1 MTDSQSTV
9 SLNSL
14 TTWDRIKV
22 PLLVALFATIPPLFF
37 HLQVISRLFVMIL
50 IFSVLALA
58 LNIVFGHTD
67 QLFLFVGALTGLG
80 AYSTALTAD
89 YLGVSPWITIIPG
102 AIFVGLIGLVVCYV
116 AARRRFTVILISILT
131 LALQFAIIEIFVGAR
146 NITGGSTGFTFS
158 GLGLE
163 PVQDA
168 LGVHEHFVLYY
179 MLLGILTA
187 LLLFYQWLRTSKY
200 GVAFNTIRQDEI
212 AAEAIGV
219 NVVRYKSIAGFVS
232 AFIIGF
238 IGPMYAQLEGI
249 IFPGLFAFDA
259 IDVLVLII
267 LIIGGLRTTLGP
279 VVGAAIVIMVNEELQ
294 GFGQWRTA
302 LFGFLLIVMFLYFR
316 QGVVPYADKIE
327 REHLRIRERFT
338 NWLD

>member
-1 MTDSQSTV
+1 MTETRSTG
-9 SLNSL
+9 SLNPI
-14 TTWDRIKV
+14 TTWDRAKILLAV
-22 PLLVALFATIPPLFF
+22 AFLALMPPLLFDYA
-37 HLQVISRLFVMIL
+37 VIARLFVLIL
-50 IFSVLALA
+50 VFSILALA

-80 AYSTALTAD
+80 AYSTALTAEW
-89 YLGVSPWITIIPG
+89 LGVSPWLTIVPG

-131 LALQFAIIEIFVGAR
+131 LALQFAIIEVFTGAR
-146 NITGGSTGFTFS
+146 GITGGSTGFPFS

-163 PVQDA
+163 SVQNA
-168 LGVHEHFVLYY
+168 LGLHENYVLYY
-179 MLLGILTA
+179 GLLALLTG

-200 GVAFNTIRQDEI
+200 GVAFDAIRQDEI
-212 AAEAIGV
+212 AAEAIGID
-219 NVVRYKSIAGFVS
+219 VVRYKSIAGFVS

-238 IGPMYAQLEGI
+238 VGPLYAQLEGI
-249 IFPGLFAFDA
+249 IFPGLFAFTS

-279 VVGAAIVIMVNEELQ
+279 VVGACAVIMINEELQ
-294 GFGQWRTA
+294 RYPQWRTV

-316 QGVVPYADKIE
+316 QGLVPYVDKIE
-327 REHLRIRERFT
+327 RERFGIRDRFA
-338 NWLD
+338 D